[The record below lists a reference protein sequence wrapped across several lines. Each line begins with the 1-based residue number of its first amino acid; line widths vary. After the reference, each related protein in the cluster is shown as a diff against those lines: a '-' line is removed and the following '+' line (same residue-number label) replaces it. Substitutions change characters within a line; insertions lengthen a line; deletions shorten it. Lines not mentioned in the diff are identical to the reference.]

1 MPTPLL
7 EMRNIS
13 KRFGH
18 IQVLKDVSLT
28 VNSRE
33 VVALVGDNGAGK
45 STLIKILTGVYK
57 KDSGEIYWK
66 GKKVEISS
74 PLDAKALGIEVVHQ
88 YGALID
94 GMNVVENFFLGREI
108 VKSYGPIKLLD
119 EKKMMEICSK
129 VLREL
134 GLNIDSMK
142 RDVATLSGGER
153 QGIAIGRCIYFGG
166 ELIVLDEPTT
176 FLSIKETEKVLTYIR
191 NAKKMGKSVIVVS
204 HIIRDIYP
212 IADRFVIL
220 HKGMKIADLQSGE
233 ITREELE
240 TAIVSGKLP

>member
-18 IQVLKDVSLT
+18 IQALKDVSLT
-28 VNSRE
+28 VNPKE

-88 YGALID
+88 
-94 GMNVVENFFLGREI
+94 
-108 VKSYGPIKLLD
+108 
-119 EKKMMEICSK
+119 
-129 VLREL
+129 
-134 GLNIDSMK
+134 
-142 RDVATLSGGER
+142 
-153 QGIAIGRCIYFGG
+153 
-166 ELIVLDEPTT
+166 
-176 FLSIKETEKVLTYIR
+176 
-191 NAKKMGKSVIVVS
+191 
-204 HIIRDIYP
+204 
-212 IADRFVIL
+212 
-220 HKGMKIADLQSGE
+220 
-233 ITREELE
+233 
-240 TAIVSGKLP
+240 